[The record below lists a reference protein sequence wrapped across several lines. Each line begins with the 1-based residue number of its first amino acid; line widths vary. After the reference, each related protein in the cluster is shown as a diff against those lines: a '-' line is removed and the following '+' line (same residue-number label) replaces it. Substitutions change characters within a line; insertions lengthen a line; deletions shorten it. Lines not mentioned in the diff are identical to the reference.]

1 MADEN
6 EVTNENENEAQES
19 AEDQPSQDAP
29 DKGGEKEK
37 EKKAKLDTSSL
48 LAWVLI
54 ALLVTAFS
62 AGGGVAAGIISS
74 SPATAVPLPQPGEQE
89 AQEDIAGEAEAGG
102 DSRIGKD
109 FVYYEFEPLT
119 VNLDVVRQNR
129 YIKVTV
135 VLAIPKDD
143 EADVI
148 ARLDDK
154 KVELKNWI
162 MTYMAG
168 HTLEQVAGRKNMI
181 RIQRE
186 ISDTLNQKLWPNQ
199 RPRVNHVLFKD
210 YAVQ

>member
-1 MADEN
+1 MVDEN
-6 EVTNENENEAQES
+6 EVTNENEAQES
-19 AEDQPSQDAP
+19 AEEQSGKDAP
-29 DKGGEKEK
+29 GEGDKKEK
-37 EKKAKLDTSSL
+37 SSRLDTSSL

-62 AGGGVAAGIISS
+62 AGGGVAAAIISS
-74 SPATAVPLPQPGEQE
+74 GSATAVPLPQPGEQE
-89 AQEDIAGEAEAGG
+89 AQDDIAGEAEAIG
-102 DSRIGKD
+102 DARIGKD
-109 FVYYEFEPLT
+109 FVYYEFDPLT

-135 VLAIPKDD
+135 VLAIPKED

-148 ARLDDK
+148 TRLDDK
-154 KVELKNWI
+154 KVELKDWI

>member
-1 MADEN
+1 MVDEN
-6 EVTNENENEAQES
+6 EVTNENEAQES
-19 AEDQPSQDAP
+19 AEEQSGKDAP
-29 DKGGEKEK
+29 GEGDKKEK
-37 EKKAKLDTSSL
+37 SSRLDTSSL

>member
-1 MADEN
+1 MMVDEN
-6 EVTNENENEAQES
+6 EVTNENEAQES
-19 AEDQPSQDAP
+19 AEEQSGKDAP
-29 DKGGEKEK
+29 GEGDKKEK
-37 EKKAKLDTSSL
+37 SSRLDTSSL

-62 AGGGVAAGIISS
+62 AGGGVAAAIISS
-74 SPATAVPLPQPGEQE
+74 GSATAVPLPQPGEQE
-89 AQEDIAGEAEAGG
+89 AQDDIAGEAEAIG
-102 DSRIGKD
+102 DARIGKD
-109 FVYYEFEPLT
+109 FVYYEFDPLT

-135 VLAIPKDD
+135 VLAIPKED

-148 ARLDDK
+148 TRLDDK
-154 KVELKNWI
+154 KVELKDWI